1 MKRALI
7 VGVTAV
13 ALGLTSAPAQAG
25 SGGNVAAGIVG
36 GLAVGTLL
44 GAAVAQPRYVAPPV
58 YVVEPEPV
66 YMAPPRC
73 YWTRGEPI
81 WDGYRGVWVRPR
93 MKVCVSTA

>member
-7 VGVTAV
+7 VGATAI
-13 ALGLTSAPAQAG
+13 AIGLTSAPAQAG
-25 SGGNVAAGIVG
+25 NGGNVAAGIVG

-44 GAAVAQPRYVAPPV
+44 GAAVAQPRYIAPPPV

-66 YMAPPRC
+66 YVSPPRC
-73 YWTRGEPI
+73 FWTRGEPV

-93 MKVCVSTA
+93 MKVCD